1 MTMNRRERHGLIL
14 RLIREQPI
22 STQTELSEAL
32 RAAGHAVVQTTVSRD
47 IHELGL
53 VKIRNADGRLVYAPA
68 GTADLDR
75 LHELAGALR
84 RLMVSCEA
92 SGNLVLV
99 TTPSGFAQA
108 LSEAIDRSGHPL
120 ILGTVAGEN
129 TILVV
134 AREGVGGADLCTDL
148 KAHLLEGAA

>member
-1 MTMNRRERHGLIL
+1 MTLNRRERHGLIL
-14 RLIREQPI
+14 RLIKEQPI
-22 STQTELSEAL
+22 STQAELAEAL
-32 RAAGHAVVQTTVSRD
+32 QAAGHAVVQTTVSRD

-53 VKIRNADGRLVYAPA
+53 VKVRNDGGRLVYAPP
-68 GTADLDR
+68 GTPDRDR
-75 LHELAGALR
+75 LRDLGGALR
-84 RLMVSCEA
+84 RSMLSCEP
-92 SGNLVLV
+92 SGNLCLI

-108 LSEAIDRSGHPL
+108 LSEEIDRAGHPH

-134 AREGVGGADLCTDL
+134 AREGIAGADLCQEL

>member
-1 MTMNRRERHGLIL
+1 MTMNRRERHGVIL

-53 VKIRNADGRLVYAPA
+53 VKVRDADGRLVYAPP

-75 LHELAGALR
+75 LRELGGALR
-84 RLMVSCEA
+84 RLMLRSSRAATSRRHDAVRLRE
-92 SGNLVLV
+92 
-99 TTPSGFAQA
+99 A
-108 LSEAIDRSGHPL
+108 LSESIDRSGHPL
-120 ILGTVAGEN
+120 ILGTIAGEN

-134 AREGVGGADLCTDL
+134 AREGVTGADLCTDL

>member
-1 MTMNRRERHGLIL
+1 MTINRRERHSLIL
-14 RLIREQPI
+14 RLIGEQPI

-32 RAAGHAVVQTTVSRD
+32 RDAGHAVVQTTVSRD

-53 VKIRNADGRLVYAPA
+53 IKVRNAEGRLFYAPP

-75 LHELAGALR
+75 LRELGGVLR
-84 RLMVSCEA
+84 RLMLSCEP

-108 LSEAIDRSGHPL
+108 LSEAIDRAGHPMV
-120 ILGTVAGEN
+120 LGTVAGEN

-134 AREGVGGADLCTDL
+134 AREGVAGGDLCSEL

>member
-1 MTMNRRERHGLIL
+1 MTINRRERHGLIL

-22 STQTELSEAL
+22 STQQELSEAL
-32 RAAGHAVVQTTVSRD
+32 SAAGHAVVQTTVSRD

-53 VKIRNADGRLVYAPA
+53 VKVRNPQGRLVYAPP

-75 LHELAGALR
+75 LRELGGALR
-84 RLMVSCEA
+84 RLMLSCEP
-92 SGNLVLV
+92 SGNLVLI

-108 LSEAIDRSGHPL
+108 LSETIDWAGHPMV
-120 ILGTVAGEN
+120 LGTVAGEN

-134 AREGVGGADLCTDL
+134 AREGVAGADLCDEL
-148 KAHLLEGAA
+148 KAHRLEGAA

>member
-1 MTMNRRERHGLIL
+1 VTMNRRERHGLIL

-22 STQTELSEAL
+22 STQAELSAAL
-32 RAAGHAVVQTTVSRD
+32 AAAGHAVVQTTVSRD

-53 VKIRNADGRLVYAPA
+53 QKVRNAEGRLVYAPP

-75 LHELAGALR
+75 LRDLGGALR
-84 RLMVSCEA
+84 RLMLSCEP
-92 SGNLVLV
+92 SGNLVLI

-108 LSEAIDRSGHPL
+108 LSEEIDRSGHPR

-134 AREGVGGADLCTDL
+134 AREGVAGAELADDL

>member
-1 MTMNRRERHGLIL
+1 VTLNRRERHGLIL

-22 STQTELSEAL
+22 STQAELAEAL
-32 RAAGHAVVQTTVSRD
+32 QAAGHAVVQTTVSRD

-53 VKIRNADGRLVYAPA
+53 VKVRNDAGRLVYAPLGA
-68 GTADLDR
+68 PDRDR
-75 LHELAGALR
+75 LRDLGSALR
-84 RLMVSCEA
+84 RSMLSCEP
-92 SGNLVLV
+92 SGNLCLI

-108 LSEAIDRSGHPL
+108 LSEEIDRAGHPH
-120 ILGTVAGEN
+120 ILGTVAGDN

-134 AREGVGGADLCTDL
+134 AREGIAGADLCQEL

>member
-1 MTMNRRERHGLIL
+1 MNRNERHAAIQ
-14 RLIREQPI
+14 RLVREQPL
-22 STQTELSEAL
+22 STQAELAEAL
-32 RAAGHAVVQTTVSRD
+32 RAEGHEVVQTTVSRD

-53 VKIRNADGRLVYAPA
+53 IKVRNEQGRLVYAPP
-68 GTADLDR
+68 GTADHDR
-75 LHELAGALR
+75 LRELGGALR
-84 RLMVSCEA
+84 QLMLSCEP
-92 SGNLVLV
+92 SGNLVLI

-134 AREGVGGADLCTDL
+134 AREGVAGADLCTDL

>member
-1 MTMNRRERHGLIL
+1 VTMNRRERHGLIL

-22 STQTELSEAL
+22 STQAELSAAL
-32 RAAGHAVVQTTVSRD
+32 AAAGHHVVQTTVSRD
-47 IHELGL
+47 IHELSL
-53 VKIRNADGRLVYAPA
+53 VKVRNAEGRLVYAPP
-68 GTADLDR
+68 GTTDLDR
-75 LHELAGALR
+75 LRELAGALR
-84 RLMVSCEA
+84 RLMLSCEP
-92 SGNLVLV
+92 SGNLALV

-108 LSEAIDRSGHPL
+108 LSEAIDRSGHPM

-134 AREGVGGADLCTDL
+134 AREGVAGADLCNEL

>member
-1 MTMNRRERHGLIL
+1 MTINRRERHGLIL

-22 STQTELSEAL
+22 STQQELSEAL
-32 RAAGHAVVQTTVSRD
+32 AAAGHTVVQTTVSRD

-53 VKIRNADGRLVYAPA
+53 IKVRNEHGRLVYAPP

-75 LHELAGALR
+75 LRELGGALR
-84 RLMVSCEA
+84 RLMLSCEP
-92 SGNLVLV
+92 SGNLVLI
-99 TTPSGFAQA
+99 TTPSGFSQA
-108 LSEAIDRSGHPL
+108 LSEAIDRSGHPM

-134 AREGVGGADLCTDL
+134 AREGIAGKDLCTDL

>member
-1 MTMNRRERHGLIL
+1 VTINRRERHGLIL

-22 STQTELSEAL
+22 STQTELSQAL
-32 RAAGHAVVQTTVSRD
+32 RDAGHPVVQTTVSRD

-53 VKIRNADGRLVYAPA
+53 VKVRDADGRLVYAPN

-75 LHELAGALR
+75 LRELSGALR

-99 TTPSGFAQA
+99 TTPSGFAQP

-134 AREGVGGADLCTDL
+134 AREGVSGADLCTEL

>member
-22 STQTELSEAL
+22 STQTELSQAL

-53 VKIRNADGRLVYAPA
+53 VKVRDADGRLVYAPS
-68 GTADLDR
+68 GTVDLDR
-75 LHELAGALR
+75 LRELAGALR

-99 TTPSGFAQA
+99 TTPSGFAQP

-134 AREGVGGADLCTDL
+134 AREGVSGAELCTDL

>member
-1 MTMNRRERHGLIL
+1 VTMNRRERHGLIL
-14 RLIREQPI
+14 RLIREQAI
-22 STQTELSEAL
+22 STQAELSAAL
-32 RAAGHAVVQTTVSRD
+32 AAAGHAVVQTTVSRD

-53 VKIRNADGRLVYAPA
+53 VKVRNADGRLVYAPA

-75 LHELAGALR
+75 LRDLGGALR
-84 RLMVSCEA
+84 RSMLSCEP
-92 SGNLVLV
+92 SGNLALI

-108 LSEAIDRSGHPL
+108 LSEEIDRSGHPL

-134 AREGVGGADLCTDL
+134 AREGVTGAELCTEL
-148 KAHLLEGAA
+148 KAYLLEGAA

>member
-1 MTMNRRERHGLIL
+1 VTINRRERHGLIL
-14 RLIREQPI
+14 RLIGEQPI

-32 RAAGHAVVQTTVSRD
+32 RAAGHPVVQTTVSRD

-53 VKIRNADGRLVYAPA
+53 VKVRNAGGRLVYAPPGA
-68 GTADLDR
+68 PDVDR
-75 LHELAGALR
+75 LRELAGALR
-84 RLMVSCEA
+84 RLMINCEP
-92 SGNLVLV
+92 SGNLALI

-108 LSEAIDRSGHPL
+108 LSESIDRAGHPL

-134 AREGVGGADLCTDL
+134 AREGVSGAELCTDL

>member
-1 MTMNRRERHGLIL
+1 MTINRRERHSLIL

-53 VKIRNADGRLVYAPA
+53 LKVRNTEGRLVYAPP
-68 GTADLDR
+68 GTADMDR
-75 LHELAGALR
+75 LRELGGVLR
-84 RLMVSCEA
+84 RLMLSCEP

-108 LSEAIDRSGHPL
+108 LSEAIDRSAHPMV
-120 ILGTVAGEN
+120 LGTVAGEN

-134 AREGVGGADLCTDL
+134 AREGVAGADLCNEL

>member
-1 MTMNRRERHGLIL
+1 MTINRRERHGLIL
-14 RLIREQPI
+14 RLIHEQPI
-22 STQTELSEAL
+22 STQQELSEAL
-32 RAAGHAVVQTTVSRD
+32 AAAGHTVVQTTVSRD

-53 VKIRNADGRLVYAPA
+53 VKIRNDQGRLVYAPA
-68 GTADLDR
+68 GTADMDR
-75 LHELAGALR
+75 LRELGGVLR
-84 RLMVSCEA
+84 QLMLSCDP
-92 SGNLVLV
+92 SGNLVLI

-108 LSEAIDRSGHPL
+108 LSEAIDRSSHPM

-134 AREGVGGADLCTDL
+134 AREGIAGADLCTDL

>member
-1 MTMNRRERHGLIL
+1 MTINRRERHSLIL
-14 RLIREQPI
+14 RLIAEQPI

-53 VKIRNADGRLVYAPA
+53 VKVRDADGHLVYAPP
-68 GTADLDR
+68 GTADMDR
-75 LHELAGALR
+75 LRELGGVLR
-84 RLMVSCEA
+84 RLMLSCDP
-92 SGNLVLV
+92 SGNVVLI
-99 TTPSGFAQA
+99 TTPPGFAQA
-108 LSEAIDRSGHPL
+108 LSEGIDRSSHPL
-120 ILGTVAGEN
+120 VLGTVAGEN

-134 AREGVGGADLCTDL
+134 AREGVTGADLCNEL

>member
-1 MTMNRRERHGLIL
+1 MNKYERQGAIMRLVQEREL
-14 RLIREQPI
+14 
-22 STQTELSEAL
+22 STQSEVADAL
-32 RAAGHAVVQTTVSRD
+32 RDAGYEVVQTTVSRD

-53 VKIRNADGRLVYAPA
+53 VKVRDADGRLVYAPS
-68 GTADLDR
+68 GTVDLDR
-75 LHELAGALR
+75 LRELAGALR

-99 TTPSGFAQA
+99 TTPSGFAQP

-134 AREGVGGADLCTDL
+134 AREGVSGAELCTDL

>member
-14 RLIREQPI
+14 RLIREQAI
-22 STQTELSEAL
+22 STQAELSEAL

-53 VKIRNADGRLVYAPA
+53 VKVRNAQGRLVYAPP

-75 LHELAGALR
+75 LRDLGSAVR
-84 RLMVSCEA
+84 RLALSIEP
-92 SGNLVLV
+92 SGNLVLI

-108 LSEAIDRSGHPL
+108 LSETIDRAGHPMV
-120 ILGTVAGEN
+120 LGTVAGEN

-134 AREGVGGADLCTDL
+134 AREGVAGADLCNEL